1 VSREDELAEQS
12 KLRVNLPW
20 DPNPRKPR
28 FTPPPHTCDTHFH
41 VWGPPDRFPYAE
53 SRRYT
58 PPAAPIEHFWAM
70 ASVIGVERGFLLH
83 ASAHGFDNA
92 VTLDA
97 VARSEGRLRA
107 VLRATDKHDA
117 ASLKQLHAQGVR
129 GMRFNFIERLKTSA
143 ESGLFD
149 GERLQKVAA
158 QIAPLRWFIDLHIE
172 APLIVQNA
180 DLLRRVPIPI
190 VIDHFGKVDL
200 AQGVDHPTARALLDL
215 LGEPNIWIKV
225 SGSPERISAGA
236 TLEQLTTMAQAMI
249 ARAPN
254 RVIWGSDW
262 PHSDVFEPGRMPND
276 GDLMN
281 MVQGFAPDEAA
292 RRKILAENPA
302 RLTDFA

>member
-1 VSREDELAEQS
+1 MDQTS
-12 KLRVNLPW
+12 LRVNLPW
-20 DPNPRKPR
+20 DPNPRQPR
-28 FTPPPHTCDTHFH
+28 FTPPPNTCDTHFH

-70 ASVIGVERGFLLH
+70 SSVIGVQRGFLLH

-107 VLRATDKHDA
+107 VLRATDQYDA
-117 ASLKQLHAQGVR
+117 ATLKKLHAQGVR

-149 GERLQKVAA
+149 HERLHKVAA
-158 QIAPLRWFIDLHIE
+158 QIAPHSWFIDLHIE
-172 APLIVQNA
+172 PKLIVENA
-180 DLLRRVPIPI
+180 DLLRRVPVPI
-190 VIDHFGKVDL
+190 VIDHFGKVNL
-200 AQGVDHPTARALLDL
+200 TAGVDHPDTRAVLDL

-225 SGSPERISAGA
+225 SGSPTRITAGG
-236 TLEQLTTMAQAMI
+236 TIEQLTTMARAMI
-249 ARAPN
+249 ARAPD
-254 RVIWGSDW
+254 RVVWGSDW
-262 PHSDVFEPGRMPND
+262 PHSDVFVPGHMPND

-281 MVQGFAPDEAA
+281 MVEGFAPDEAT

>member
-1 VSREDELAEQS
+1 MAEQS

-249 ARAPN
+249 ARAPD

>member
-1 VSREDELAEQS
+1 MAPSN
-12 KLRVNLPW
+12 LRVNLPW
-20 DPNPRKPR
+20 DPNPKKPG

-41 VWGPPDRFPYAE
+41 VWGPPDRFPYSD

-107 VLRATDKHDA
+107 VLRATDQYDEATRKN
-117 ASLKQLHAQGVR
+117 LHAQGVR

-143 ESGLFD
+143 ESGMFD
-149 GERLQKVAA
+149 RERLQKVAA
-158 QIAPLRWFIDLHIE
+158 QIAPLSWFIDLHIE
-172 APLIVQNA
+172 APLVAANA
-180 DLLRRVPIPI
+180 DVLRRLPVPV
-190 VIDHFGKVDL
+190 VIDHFAKVNL
-200 AQGVDHPTARALLDL
+200 AEGVEGATARALLDL
-215 LGEPNIWIKV
+215 VGEPNIWIKL
-225 SGSPERISAGA
+225 SGGPTRVAAGG
-236 TLEQLTTMAQAMI
+236 TIEQLTKLARALI
-249 ARAPN
+249 ARAPD

-262 PHSDVFEPGRMPND
+262 PHSDVFEPGQMPND

-281 MVQGFAPDEAA
+281 MVQGFAPDEAT
-292 RRKILAENPA
+292 RRKILADNPA
-302 RLTDFA
+302 RLADFA

>member
-1 VSREDELAEQS
+1 LAEQS

-70 ASVIGVERGFLLH
+70 ATVIGVERGFLLH

-107 VLRATDKHDA
+107 VLRATDKYDA
-117 ASLKQLHAQGVR
+117 ATLKQLHAQGVR

-281 MVQGFAPDEAA
+281 MVQGFAPDEAT
-292 RRKILAENPA
+292 RGKILAENPA

>member
-1 VSREDELAEQS
+1 MAEQS

-70 ASVIGVERGFLLH
+70 ATVIGVERGFLLH

-117 ASLKQLHAQGVR
+117 ATLKQLHAQGVR

-149 GERLQKVAA
+149 GDRLQKVAA

-200 AQGVDHPTARALLDL
+200 AQGVDHPTAHALLDL

-225 SGSPERISAGA
+225 SGSPDRISAGA
-236 TLEQLTTMAQAMI
+236 TPEQLTTMAQAMI

-281 MVQGFAPDEAA
+281 MVQGFAPDEAT
-292 RRKILAENPA
+292 RGKILAENPA

>member
-1 VSREDELAEQS
+1 MAEQS

-70 ASVIGVERGFLLH
+70 ATVIGVERGFLLH

-180 DLLRRVPIPI
+180 DLLRRVPVPI

-225 SGSPERISAGA
+225 SGSPDRISAGA
-236 TLEQLTTMAQAMI
+236 TPEQLTTMAQAMI

-281 MVQGFAPDEAA
+281 MVQGFAPDEAT
-292 RRKILAENPA
+292 RGKILAENPA

>member
-1 VSREDELAEQS
+1 MAEQS
-12 KLRVNLPW
+12 NLRVNLPW

-41 VWGPPDRFPYAE
+41 VWGPPDRFPYAD

-97 VARSEGRLRA
+97 VARSDGRLRA
-107 VLRATDKHDA
+107 VLRATDRYDA
-117 ASLKQLHAQGVR
+117 ATLKQLHAQGVR

-172 APLIVQNA
+172 APLVVQNA
-180 DLLRRVPIPI
+180 DLLRRVPVPI
-190 VIDHFGKVDL
+190 MIDHFAKVNL
-200 AQGVDHPTARALLDL
+200 AQGVDHPTARTLLDL
-215 LGEPNIWIKV
+215 LGEPNIWIKL
-225 SGSPERISAGA
+225 SGHPPRVSAGA
-236 TLEQLTTMAQAMI
+236 TLAQLTTMAQAMI
-249 ARAPN
+249 ARAPD

-262 PHSDVFEPGRMPND
+262 PHSDVFEPGQMPND

-281 MVQGFAPDEAA
+281 MVQGFAPEEAT

-302 RLTDFA
+302 RLADFG

>member
-1 VSREDELAEQS
+1 VEQS
-12 KLRVNLPW
+12 NLRVNLPW

-28 FTPPPHTCDTHFH
+28 FTPPPNTCDTHFH

-58 PPAAPIEHFWAM
+58 PPAAPIEHFWKM

-97 VARSEGRLRA
+97 VARSDGRLRA

-117 ASLKQLHAQGVR
+117 ATLKQLHAQGVR

-143 ESGLFD
+143 ETGVFD
-149 GERLQKVAA
+149 GERLQRVAA
-158 QIAPLRWFIDLHIE
+158 QIAPLSWFIDLHIE
-172 APLIVQNA
+172 APLIAQNA
-180 DLLRRVPIPI
+180 ELLRRVPVPI
-190 VIDHFGKVDL
+190 VIDHFGKVNL
-200 AQGVDHPTARALLDL
+200 TQGVHHPTARAVLDL

-225 SGSPERISAGA
+225 SGSPTRIAAGG
-236 TLEQLTTMAQAMI
+236 TIEQLTTMAQAMI
-249 ARAPN
+249 ARAPD

-262 PHSDVFEPGRMPND
+262 PHSDVFEPGQMPND

-281 MVQGFAPDEAA
+281 MVEGFAPDEAT

-302 RLTDFA
+302 RLTDFG

>member
-1 VSREDELAEQS
+1 MAEQS

-28 FTPPPHTCDTHFH
+28 FTTPPHTCDTHFH

-97 VARSEGRLRA
+97 VARSDGQLRA
-107 VLRATDKHDA
+107 VLRATDKYDA
-117 ASLKQLHAQGVR
+117 ATLKQLHAQGVR

-149 GERLQKVAA
+149 GERLQRVAA
-158 QIAPLRWFIDLHIE
+158 QIAPLSWFIDLHIE
-172 APLIVQNA
+172 APLIAQNV
-180 DLLRRVPIPI
+180 DLLRRVPVPI
-190 VIDHFGKVDL
+190 VIDHFGKVEL
-200 AQGVDHPTARALLDL
+200 AEGVDHPTARALLDL

-249 ARAPN
+249 ARAPD

-262 PHSDVFEPGRMPND
+262 PHSDVFEPGHMPND

-281 MVQGFAPDEAA
+281 MVQGFAPDEAI

>member
-1 VSREDELAEQS
+1 MEQS
-12 KLRVNLPW
+12 NLRVNFPW

-28 FTPPPHTCDTHFH
+28 FTPPPNSCDTHFH
-41 VWGPPDRFPYAE
+41 VWGPPNLFPYAE

-70 ASVIGVERGFLLH
+70 ASVIGIERGLLLH

-107 VLRATDKHDA
+107 VLRATDRYDA
-117 ASLKQLHAQGVR
+117 AALKALHAQGVR

-143 ESGLFD
+143 ESGLFEGD
-149 GERLQKVAA
+149 LLQRVASQLA
-158 QIAPLRWFIDLHIE
+158 LLSWFIDLHIE
-172 APLIVQNA
+172 PRLIIEKA
-180 DLLRRVPIPI
+180 DVLRRLPVPV

-200 AQGVDHPTARALLDL
+200 AEGVEQPAVRTLLDL

-225 SGSPERISAGA
+225 SGGPARISVGG
-236 TLEQLTTMAQAMI
+236 TLEQLTKLARALI
-249 ARAPN
+249 ARAPDQ
-254 RVIWGSDW
+254 VIWGSDW
-262 PHSDVFEPGRMPND
+262 PHSDVYEPGRMPND

-281 MVQGFAPDEAA
+281 MVLDFAPDEAT
-292 RRKILAENPA
+292 RRKILADNPA
-302 RLTDFA
+302 RLVDFG

>member
-1 VSREDELAEQS
+1 MEQS
-12 KLRVNLPW
+12 NLRVNFPW

-28 FTPPPHTCDTHFH
+28 FTPPPNSCDTHFH
-41 VWGPPDRFPYAE
+41 VWGPPNLFPYAE

-70 ASVIGVERGFLLH
+70 ASVIGIERGLLLH

-107 VLRATDKHDA
+107 VLRATDRYDA
-117 ASLKQLHAQGVR
+117 AALKALHAQGVR

-143 ESGLFD
+143 ESGLFEGD
-149 GERLQKVAA
+149 LLQRVAS
-158 QIAPLRWFIDLHIE
+158 QLAPLSWFIDLHIE
-172 APLIVQNA
+172 PRLIIEKA
-180 DLLRRVPIPI
+180 DVLRRLPVPV

-200 AQGVDHPTARALLDL
+200 AEGVEQPAVRTLLDL

-225 SGSPERISAGA
+225 SGGPARISVGG
-236 TLEQLTTMAQAMI
+236 TLEQLTKLARALI
-249 ARAPN
+249 ARAPD

-262 PHSDVFEPGRMPND
+262 PHSDVYEPGRMPND
-276 GDLMN
+276 GDLVN
-281 MVQGFAPDEAA
+281 MVLDFAPDEAT
-292 RRKILAENPA
+292 RRKILADNPA
-302 RLTDFA
+302 RLVDFG

>member
-1 VSREDELAEQS
+1 MEQS
-12 KLRVNLPW
+12 NLRVNFPW

-28 FTPPPHTCDTHFH
+28 FTPPPNSCDTHFH
-41 VWGPPDRFPYAE
+41 VWGPPNLFPYAE

-70 ASVIGVERGFLLH
+70 ASVIGIERGLLLH

-107 VLRATDKHDA
+107 VLRATDRYDA
-117 ASLKQLHAQGVR
+117 AALKALHAQGVR

-143 ESGLFD
+143 ESGLFEGD
-149 GERLQKVAA
+149 LLQRVAS
-158 QIAPLRWFIDLHIE
+158 QLAPLSWFIDLHIE
-172 APLIVQNA
+172 PRLIIEKA
-180 DLLRRVPIPI
+180 DVLRRLPVPV

-200 AQGVDHPTARALLDL
+200 AEGVEQPAVRTLLDL

-225 SGSPERISAGA
+225 SGGPARISVGG
-236 TLEQLTTMAQAMI
+236 TLEQLTKLARALI
-249 ARAPN
+249 ARAPD

-262 PHSDVFEPGRMPND
+262 PHSDVYEPGRMPND
-276 GDLMN
+276 GDLVN
-281 MVQGFAPDEAA
+281 MVLDFVPDEAT
-292 RRKILAENPA
+292 RRKILADNPA
-302 RLTDFA
+302 RLVDFG

>member
-1 VSREDELAEQS
+1 MEQS
-12 KLRVNLPW
+12 KLRVNFPW

-28 FTPPPHTCDTHFH
+28 FTPPPNTCDTHFH
-41 VWGPPDRFPYAE
+41 VWGPPNLFPYAE

-70 ASVIGVERGFLLH
+70 SSVIGVERGLLLH

-97 VARSEGRLRA
+97 VARSDGRLRA
-107 VLRATDKHDA
+107 VLRATDRYDA
-117 ASLKQLHAQGVR
+117 AALKTLHAQGVR

-149 GERLQKVAA
+149 ADLLQRVAS
-158 QIAPLRWFIDLHIE
+158 QLAPLSWFIDLHIE
-172 APLIVQNA
+172 PRLIVEQA
-180 DLLRRVPIPI
+180 DVLRRLPVPV
-190 VIDHFGKVDL
+190 VIDHFGKVNL
-200 AQGVDHPTARALLDL
+200 AEGVEQPAVRALLDL

-225 SGSPERISAGA
+225 SGGPARISVGG
-236 TLEQLTTMAQAMI
+236 TLEQLTKLARALI
-249 ARAPN
+249 ARAPD

-262 PHSDVFEPGRMPND
+262 PHSDVYEPGRMPND

-281 MVQGFAPDEAA
+281 MMLDFAPDEAT

-302 RLTDFA
+302 RLVDFG

>member
-1 VSREDELAEQS
+1 LEKSN
-12 KLRVNLPW
+12 LRVNLPW
-20 DPNPRKPR
+20 DPNPKKPR
-28 FTPPPHTCDTHFH
+28 FTPPPNTCDTHFH

-70 ASVIGVERGFLLH
+70 SSVIGTQRGFLLH

-97 VARSEGRLRA
+97 VARSEGKLRA
-107 VLRATDKHDA
+107 VLRATDKYDA
-117 ASLKQLHAQGVR
+117 ATLKKLHAQGVR

-149 GERLQKVAA
+149 SDRLQKVAA
-158 QIAPLRWFIDLHIE
+158 QIAPLSWFIDLHIE
-172 APLIVQNA
+172 APLIAQNA
-180 DLLRRVPIPI
+180 DLLRRVPVPI
-190 VIDHFGKVDL
+190 VIDHFGKVNL

-225 SGSPERISAGA
+225 SGHPTRISAGA
-236 TLEQLTTMAQAMI
+236 TLEQLTTMARAMI
-249 ARAPN
+249 ARAPD

-262 PHSDVFEPGRMPND
+262 PHSDVFEPGQMPND
-276 GDLMN
+276 GDLIN
-281 MVQGFAPDEAA
+281 MVEGFAPDDAT

-302 RLTDFA
+302 RLADFG

>member
-1 VSREDELAEQS
+1 MEQS
-12 KLRVNLPW
+12 KLRVNFPW

-28 FTPPPHTCDTHFH
+28 FTPPPNTCDTHFH
-41 VWGPPDRFPYAE
+41 VWGPPNLFPYAE

-70 ASVIGVERGFLLH
+70 SSVIGVERGLLLH

-97 VARSEGRLRA
+97 VARSDGRLRA
-107 VLRATDKHDA
+107 VLRATDRHDA
-117 ASLKQLHAQGVR
+117 AALKALHAQGVR

-149 GERLQKVAA
+149 ADLLQRVAS
-158 QIAPLRWFIDLHIE
+158 QLAPLSWFIDLHIE
-172 APLIVQNA
+172 PRLIVEQA
-180 DLLRRVPIPI
+180 DVLRRLPVPV
-190 VIDHFGKVDL
+190 VIDHFGKVNL
-200 AQGVDHPTARALLDL
+200 AEGVEQPAVRALLDL

-225 SGSPERISAGA
+225 SGGPARISVGG
-236 TLEQLTTMAQAMI
+236 TLEQLTTLARALI
-249 ARAPN
+249 ARAPD

-262 PHSDVFEPGRMPND
+262 PHSDVYEPGRMPND

-281 MVQGFAPDEAA
+281 MMLDFAPDEAT

-302 RLTDFA
+302 RLVDFG

>member
-1 VSREDELAEQS
+1 LAEQS

-249 ARAPN
+249 ARAPD

>member
-1 VSREDELAEQS
+1 VEQS
-12 KLRVNLPW
+12 NLRVNFPW

-28 FTPPPHTCDTHFH
+28 FTPPRNSCDTHFH
-41 VWGPPDRFPYAE
+41 VWGPPNVFPYAE

-70 ASVIGVERGFLLH
+70 ASVIGVERGLLLH

-107 VLRATDKHDA
+107 VLRATDRYDA
-117 ASLKQLHAQGVR
+117 ATLKALHAQGVR

-143 ESGLFD
+143 ESGLFEGD
-149 GERLQKVAA
+149 LLQRVAA
-158 QIAPLRWFIDLHIE
+158 QLAPLSWFIDLHIE
-172 APLIVQNA
+172 PRLIVEKANV
-180 DLLRRVPIPI
+180 LRRLPVPV
-190 VIDHFGKVDL
+190 VIDHFGKVNL
-200 AQGVDHPTARALLDL
+200 AEGVEQPAVRALLDL

-225 SGSPERISAGA
+225 SGGPARISVGG
-236 TLEQLTTMAQAMI
+236 TLEQLTELARALI
-249 ARAPN
+249 ARAPD

-262 PHSDVFEPGRMPND
+262 PHSDVYEPGRMPND

-281 MVQGFAPDEAA
+281 MVLDFAPDEAT
-292 RRKILAENPA
+292 RSKILAENPA
-302 RLTDFA
+302 RLVDFG

>member
-1 VSREDELAEQS
+1 MEQS
-12 KLRVNLPW
+12 NLRVNFPW

-28 FTPPPHTCDTHFH
+28 FTPPPNACDTHFH
-41 VWGPPDRFPYAE
+41 VWGPPNRFPYAE

-70 ASVIGVERGFLLH
+70 ASVIGVERGLLLH

-107 VLRATDKHDA
+107 VLRATDRYDA
-117 ASLKQLHAQGVR
+117 AALKALHAQGVR

-143 ESGLFD
+143 ENGLFESD
-149 GERLQKVAA
+149 LLQRVAA
-158 QIAPLRWFIDLHIE
+158 QLAPLSWFIDLHIE
-172 APLIVQNA
+172 PRLIVEKA
-180 DLLRRVPIPI
+180 DMLRRLPVPV
-190 VIDHFGKVDL
+190 VIDHFGKVNL
-200 AQGVDHPTARALLDL
+200 AEGVEQPAVRALLDL

-225 SGSPERISAGA
+225 SGGPARISVGG
-236 TLEQLTTMAQAMI
+236 TLEQLTTLARALI
-249 ARAPN
+249 ARAPD

-262 PHSDVFEPGRMPND
+262 PHSDVYEPGRMPND

-281 MVQGFAPDEAA
+281 MVLDFAPDEAT
-292 RRKILAENPA
+292 RRKILADNPA
-302 RLTDFA
+302 RLVDFG

>member
-1 VSREDELAEQS
+1 MDRSN
-12 KLRVNLPW
+12 LRVNFPW
-20 DPNPRKPR
+20 DPNPRKPS
-28 FTPPPHTCDTHFH
+28 FTPPANTCDTHFH
-41 VWGPPDRFPYAE
+41 VWGPPNLFPYAE

-107 VLRATDKHDA
+107 VLRATDRYDA
-117 ASLKQLHAQGVR
+117 STLKTLHAQGVR

-149 GERLQKVAA
+149 APRLQKVAS
-158 QIAPLRWFIDLHIE
+158 QLAPLSWFIDLHIE
-172 APLIVQNA
+172 APLIVENA
-180 DLLRRVPIPI
+180 DVLRRLPVPV
-190 VIDHFGKVDL
+190 VIDHFGKVNL
-200 AQGVDHPTARALLDL
+200 ADGVDQPAVRAMLDL
-215 LGEPNIWIKV
+215 LGEPNMWIKL
-225 SGSPERISAGA
+225 SGSPERVSAGG
-236 TLEQLTTMAQAMI
+236 TREQLTNLARALI
-249 ARAPN
+249 ARAPD
-254 RVIWGSDW
+254 RVVWGSDW
-262 PHSDVFEPGRMPND
+262 PHSDVFEPGRIPND

-281 MVQGFAPDEAA
+281 MVLDFAPEEAT

-302 RLTDFA
+302 RLADFG

>member
-1 VSREDELAEQS
+1 
-12 KLRVNLPW
+12 
-20 DPNPRKPR
+20 
-28 FTPPPHTCDTHFH
+28 
-41 VWGPPDRFPYAE
+41 
-53 SRRYT
+53 
-58 PPAAPIEHFWAM
+58 M
-70 ASVIGVERGFLLH
+70 
-83 ASAHGFDNA
+83 
-92 VTLDA
+92 
-97 VARSEGRLRA
+97 
-107 VLRATDKHDA
+107 
-117 ASLKQLHAQGVR
+117 
-129 GMRFNFIERLKTSA
+129 
-143 ESGLFD
+143 
-149 GERLQKVAA
+149 
-158 QIAPLRWFIDLHIE
+158 
-172 APLIVQNA
+172 
-180 DLLRRVPIPI
+180 PIPI

-281 MVQGFAPDEAA
+281 MVQGFAPDEAT
-292 RRKILAENPA
+292 RGKILAENPA

>member
-1 VSREDELAEQS
+1 LDHPNLP
-12 KLRVNLPW
+12 VNLPW

-28 FTPPPHTCDTHFH
+28 FTPPPNTCDTHFH
-41 VWGPPDRFPYAE
+41 VWGPPDRFPYAD

-70 ASVIGVERGFLLH
+70 SSVIGVQRGFLLH

-107 VLRATDKHDA
+107 VLRATDRYDA
-117 ASLKQLHAQGVR
+117 ATLKKLHAQGVR

-143 ESGLFD
+143 ETGLFD
-149 GERLQKVAA
+149 HERLQKVAS
-158 QIAPLRWFIDLHIE
+158 QIAPLSWFIDLHIE
-172 APLIVQNA
+172 PKLIIENA
-180 DLLRRVPIPI
+180 DVLRRLPVPI
-190 VIDHFGKVDL
+190 VIDHFGKVNL
-200 AQGVDHPTARALLDL
+200 AEGVDGPGARAILDL

-225 SGSPERISAGA
+225 SGSPTRISAGG
-236 TLEQLTTMAQAMI
+236 TLEQLTKMAQAFI
-249 ARAPN
+249 ARAPD
-254 RVIWGSDW
+254 RVVWGSDW
-262 PHSDVFEPGRMPND
+262 PHSDVFKPGDMPND

-281 MVQGFAPDEAA
+281 MVQGFAPDEAM

-302 RLTDFA
+302 RLTDFG

>member
-1 VSREDELAEQS
+1 LAEQS

-20 DPNPRKPR
+20 DPNPHKPR
-28 FTPPPHTCDTHFH
+28 FMPPPHSCDTHFH

-97 VARSEGRLRA
+97 VARSDGRLRA
-107 VLRATDKHDA
+107 VLRATDKYDA
-117 ASLKQLHAQGVR
+117 ATLKQLHAQGVR

-149 GERLQKVAA
+149 SERLQKVAA

-172 APLIVQNA
+172 APLIAQNA
-180 DLLRRVPIPI
+180 DLLRRVPAPI
-190 VIDHFGKVDL
+190 VIDHFGKVNL

-236 TLEQLTTMAQAMI
+236 TLEQLTKMAQAMI
-249 ARAPN
+249 ARAPD

-262 PHSDVFEPGRMPND
+262 PHSDVFEPGHMPND

-281 MVQGFAPDEAA
+281 MVEGFAPDEAT